1 MAVDLPTPTPTR
13 LPADEPAARP
23 LRQRPARW
31 VTFGEARQLL
41 EGKTAVVLDPDVEAS
56 GRIFVS
62 LGQVGVQVRLAR
74 RFNACLQ
81 LLDEV
86 EPDLLLAATRLP
98 DGDVLELLGRL
109 ERDPTR
115 RPRLVGLSGPTGRLA
130 ERRWQ
135 AAGCDIFIRKPI
147 DRRLFAQELASH
159 LPPRGSHSPETGSR
173 AGRERK
179 DACGAAEL
187 ASTPSRQT
195 GVGTPVV
202 RREASRE
209 VRNPPRVPRK
219 TIPGSRGG

>member
-1 MAVDLPTPTPTR
+1 MPSSDR
-13 LPADEPAARP
+13 PA
-23 LRQRPARW
+23 ARW
-31 VTFGEARQLL
+31 VTFDEARERLQGLH
-41 EGKTAVVLDPDVEAS
+41 AVVLDPDVEAS

-98 DGDVLELLGRL
+98 DGDVLELLGRR
-109 ERDPTR
+109 ESDPAR

-135 AAGCDIFIRKPI
+135 AAGCNIFIRKPI

-159 LPPRGSHSPETGSR
+159 LPSRGSHSRETGSR
-173 AGRERK
+173 AGREGG
-179 DACGAAEL
+179 DASGAARL
-187 ASTPSRQT
+187 
-195 GVGTPVV
+195 VG
-202 RREASRE
+202 REAS
-209 VRNPPRVPRK
+209 RK